1 MHSNFPKG
9 AFFRELR
16 VHLVDAGQ
24 PELADQIHQHYLA
37 INVPKHWRSSS
48 YEKLG
53 QFPTFHSKFKHLDK
67 GFFDESNIA
76 KPEGFI
82 DLTALRFLDRLIKT
96 LRKHTIAS

>member
-1 MHSNFPKG
+1 MQSNFPKG

-48 YEKLG
+48 YEELG
-53 QFPTFHSKFKHLDK
+53 TVLNLPFA
-67 GFFDESNIA
+67 I
-76 KPEGFI
+76 
-82 DLTALRFLDRLIKT
+82 
-96 LRKHTIAS
+96 